1 MASIIVMSGT
11 QNEFYL
17 LAQSVY
23 VIGRSENL
31 PIQILDEYVSRQH
44 LQIRFDRQK
53 NCYCALDLGGKFRV

>member
-17 LAQSVY
+17 LGKRVY
-23 VIGRSENL
+23 VIDRSENL

-53 NCYCALDLGGKFRV
+53 NCY